1 MCTMGSSLICLWV
14 KQNEIQWN
22 MRYSWLT
29 QWWEI
34 NEHSSLHYTFR
45 QPTADSLCPIGF
57 VQTLKRINRYRKG
70 GHTVHAFE
78 TEDNRW
84 QKNLIFRS
92 SSTKNK
98 SKRLSKSP
106 KFGGLQASLS
116 NPNQVITTISLVY
129 SSKIL
134 DQLKEQHR
142 THKSFDSAWFL
153 QVYTRVI

>member
-1 MCTMGSSLICLWV
+1 M
-14 KQNEIQWN
+14 
-22 MRYSWLT
+22 
-29 QWWEI
+29 
-34 NEHSSLHYTFR
+34 
-45 QPTADSLCPIGF
+45 
-57 VQTLKRINRYRKG
+57 
-70 GHTVHAFE
+70 HAFE

-142 THKSFDSAWFL
+142 THKSFDSA
-153 QVYTRVI
+153 